1 MVERR
6 KAELRAEREARLA
19 EALRRNLRRR
29 KEAGGAAQSDE
40 PAPVLPAGGD
50 APVPQRDEPHER

>member
-6 KAELRAEREARLA
+6 KAELRAERDARLA

-29 KEAGGAAQSDE
+29 KDAGEAGQSD
-40 PAPVLPAGGD
+40 APAGASPAGSER
-50 APVPQRDEPHER
+50 PVPPRDEPHER